1 MRKRS
6 KYRPKGVLPDT
17 MAYVTA
23 GFKPIAEHNEY
34 LLDLRIKNHEAL
46 MTLTR
51 GKATR
56 QDLDVL
62 ITAFNIV
69 EALYRLGFG
78 DDYKD
83 VVAQGLDAVRTVAGR
98 GVQTN
103 KFVLRAEEMHA
114 INLMMELHD
123 AQLDIITVRDMEQA
137 IKDVEREY
145 RSNKMVKI
153 PTKGTYV

>member
-78 DDYKD
+78 ADYKD
-83 VVAQGLDAVRTVAGR
+83 VVANGLDAVRAVGAR
-98 GVQTN
+98 GAPN
-103 KFVLRAEEMHA
+103 SKFILRSEEMQA
-114 INLMMELHD
+114 INLAMELHD
-123 AQLDIITVRDMEQA
+123 AQLDVITVRDMEQA
-137 IKDVEREY
+137 IKEVDKEF
-145 RSNKMVKI
+145 RSHKMVKI
-153 PTKGTYV
+153 STKGVTA